1 MTNTMRLRTLLNPD
15 GTWVYVVDKL
25 TGGQQYQDEFA
36 RQLAGFTDYVR
47 ERTDKCVGV
56 LVFHD
61 TVELPG
67 EPEPHWESVPQPVDP
82 VNEFGMSV
90 IDAIQRNG
98 RRRRVLRPHCAWC
111 DRQIEVYRT
120 DIPVSEQT
128 LYSHGDGEGGRCDG
142 SKSKPVYKEVSDA

>member
-25 TGGQQYQDEFA
+25 TGGQAYQDEFA
-36 RQLAGFTDYVR
+36 RQLAGFTNYVR

-67 EPEPHWESVPQPVDP
+67 EPEPHWETQPVAFSEEVRPVDP
-82 VNEFGMSV
+82 VDEFGRRV
-90 IDAIQRNG
+90 NL
-98 RRRRVLRPHCAWC
+98 RRRLPYCPVC
-111 DRQIEVYRT
+111 DRHIQVYRT
-120 DIPVSEQT
+120 DLPEQEQT

-142 SKSKPVYKEVSDA
+142 RKGPPDYRKASHG